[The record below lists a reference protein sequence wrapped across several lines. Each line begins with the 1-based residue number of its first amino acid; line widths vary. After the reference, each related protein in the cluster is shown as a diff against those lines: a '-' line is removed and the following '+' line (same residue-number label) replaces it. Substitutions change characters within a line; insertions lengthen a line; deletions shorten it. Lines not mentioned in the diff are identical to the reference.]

1 MEPFTREQ
9 RRSLLDAAA
18 AERIL
23 VLDGAM
29 GTLIQQYQLSEA
41 DFRGTRFADH
51 PRDLRGDND
60 LLSLTRPDVI
70 SAIHAAYLD
79 AGADVIETNTFN
91 ATAISQADYGLA
103 HLAHEMNATAA
114 RLARAAA
121 DVAEARDGRPRW
133 VAGSLGPTNRTA
145 SISPDVADAGARNV
159 RFEELRSAYADAANG
174 LIDGGA
180 DLLLVETIFDTLN
193 AKAAIFALEEVFEAA
208 GLRLPVLLSGTI
220 VDLSGRTLS
229 GQTPEAFWYSV
240 RHARPW
246 SIGLNCALGA
256 TALRPFVAELGRV
269 ADVRVT
275 AYPNAG
281 LPNELGGYET
291 RRPTRRPASLPGSRA
306 TGWSTWSAA
315 AAARP
320 RPTSGRWLTP
330 SGGSRRASFPPCRA
344 ERGWPA
350 WRPWRSGPTRGSS
363 TSGNGRT
370 SRARGRSRSG
380 SSPATSMPGWRSRA
394 TRWRTAPSSST

>member
-103 HLAHEMNATAA
+103 HVAREMNATAA

-180 DLLLVETIFDTLN
+180 DLLLVEAIFDLCAGGLAIVVAISEGVFPKPPSWVSFNAVDVDFLVSDARRTLFLITAVVILLLTIFSLVALRVRAFWARVRQGFAVLRDRGLYFRTVWGVQFGAWLVRCT
-193 AKAAIFALEEVFEAA
+193 AFYFFLRAFGMPATPLTVLLLEISGIALFYVGLVSAIVPAEQLLEHAYQLAARIAA
-208 GLRLPVLLSGTI
+208 NPLPALRLTKRLLRESQHMRLPDMLEI
-220 VDLSGRTLS
+220 SAAYQALLHESADHR
-229 GQTPEAFWYSV
+229 EA
-240 RHARPW
+240 
-246 SIGLNCALGA
+246 
-256 TALRPFVAELGRV
+256 
-269 ADVRVT
+269 VT
-275 AYPNAG
+275 AFI
-281 LPNELGGYET
+281 EK
-291 RRPTRRPASLPGSRA
+291 RA
-306 TGWSTWSAA
+306 PVFTHQ
-315 AAARP
+315 
-320 RPTSGRWLTP
+320 
-330 SGGSRRASFPPCRA
+330 
-344 ERGWPA
+344 
-350 WRPWRSGPTRGSS
+350 
-363 TSGNGRT
+363 
-370 SRARGRSRSG
+370 
-380 SSPATSMPGWRSRA
+380 
-394 TRWRTAPSSST
+394 